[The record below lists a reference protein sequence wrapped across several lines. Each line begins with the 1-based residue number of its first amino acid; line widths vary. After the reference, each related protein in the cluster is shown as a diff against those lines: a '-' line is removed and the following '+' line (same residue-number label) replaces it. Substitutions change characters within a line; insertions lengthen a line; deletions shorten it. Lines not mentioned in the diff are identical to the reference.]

1 MLIKDRVVVFLQ
13 RRNLLLALLCSVEEL
28 ASVGR
33 DLHLVKALALHL
45 CHDLLRQVV
54 HACDLLVGREA
65 FIFFIRGALAH
76 LLIQLIFRAVRMASI
91 HTVIGVFVI
100 ARIPQVKIL
109 AILERLVAPGLF
121 LETDHFV
128 DVRLLHLLNI
138 VEFAADLILTILR
151 LRDEVAKDLFT
162 EVCAI
167 SLFFLVHLCELLMQ
181 LGPFFIGAFVLRA
194 NCSRCKLILR
204 EWLRV
209 ANRAINVGICA
220 RTLQQSVPVLFVSD
234 RNCILR
240 Q

>member
-1 MLIKDRVVVFLQ
+1 MLIEDRVVVFLQ
-13 RRNLLLALLCSVEEL
+13 RRNLLLALLCCIEEL
-28 ASVGR
+28 ASVGG
-33 DLHLVKALALHL
+33 DLHLIKALALHL
-45 CHDLLRQVV
+45 CHGLLRQVV

-65 FIFFIRGALAH
+65 LIFFIRGALAH
-76 LLIQLIFRAVRMASI
+76 LLIQLIFRAVIMASI

-109 AILERLVAPGLF
+109 AILERLIAPGLF

-162 EVCAI
+162 EVRAI

-181 LGPFFIGAFVLRA
+181 LGPFFIGALVLRA
-194 NCSRCKLILR
+194 NCSRCKLILGER
-204 EWLRV
+204 LRV
-209 ANRAINVGICA
+209 AN
-220 RTLQQSVPVLFVSD
+220 
-234 RNCILR
+234 
-240 Q
+240 